1 MREINILDIDNIK
14 IGHAQSFD
22 GGTGC
27 TVIIA
32 PKGAYAGVDIRGGG
46 PASRETPLLNPV
58 SGTEKIH
65 AILLSGGSAFGL
77 DAAGGVMDYLEKK
90 GIGFDVGV
98 TKVPLVCQSCIFD
111 LAIGD
116 KKSRPTKEMAF
127 KACENAWT
135 NEKPRQGCIGAGT
148 GATVG
153 KLLGGEQCMKSG
165 IGMYAVDINGLKVGA
180 IAVVNALGDVFNSQ
194 GKKIAGLLNKEHTD
208 FLSSE
213 QIMYESIEPKD
224 NLFVTNTTIC
234 CVITNAAFD
243 KAQMNKIAAFAQNG
257 VARSINPVHTT
268 ADGDTVYALST
279 GEIKADINTVGTLS
293 ARVLSQA
300 IENGVKNATG
310 MYGLKAMCDLHF

>member
-1 MREINILDIDNIK
+1 MKEINILDINNIK
-14 IGHAQSFD
+14 IGHAQSFE

-32 PKGAYAGVDIRGGG
+32 PNSAYAGVDIRGGG
-46 PASRETPLLNPV
+46 PASRETPLLNPI
-58 SGTEKIH
+58 SGTDKIH

-77 DAAGGVMDYLEKK
+77 DAAGGVMDFLEKK
-90 GIGFDVGV
+90 NIGFDVGV

-116 KKSRPTKEMAF
+116 KKARPAKEMAY
-127 KACENAWT
+127 KACENAWN

-153 KLLGGEQCMKSG
+153 KLLGTEQCMKSG
-165 IGMYAVDINGLKVGA
+165 VGMYAVDINGLKVGA
-180 IAVVNALGDVFNSQ
+180 IAVVNALGDIFNSK
-194 GKKIAGLLNKEHTD
+194 GKKIAGLLNKDHTD

-213 QIMYESIEPKD
+213 QIMYESIEPK
-224 NLFVTNTTIC
+224 NTLFITNTTIC
-234 CVITNAAFD
+234 CVITNANFN
-243 KAQMNKIAAFAQNG
+243 KAEINKIAAMAQNG

-268 ADGDTVYALST
+268 ADGDTVYALCT
-279 GEIKADINTVGTLS
+279 GEIQADLNTVGTLS
-293 ARVLSQA
+293 ARVLSTA

-310 MYGLKAMCDLHF
+310 MYGLKAITDLTF